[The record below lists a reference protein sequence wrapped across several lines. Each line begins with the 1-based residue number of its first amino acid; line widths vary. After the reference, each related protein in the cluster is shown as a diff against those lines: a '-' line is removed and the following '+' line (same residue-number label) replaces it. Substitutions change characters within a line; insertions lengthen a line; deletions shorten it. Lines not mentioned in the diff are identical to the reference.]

1 MIMDLS
7 IIIPVFNEEESI
19 PNLYRRLKQVLTET
33 GYAFELIFVDDGSED
48 KTLEVLKRIK
58 EETGYPAIR
67 IVQLTRNFGQHP
79 ALAAGFSVAGGNIL
93 ATIDADLQIDP
104 VHIPAML
111 DKIAQG
117 YDFVS
122 GIRRGRGDSFFL
134 RRLPS
139 RLLNSLISAVT
150 GKKLKDYGCPLNAMK
165 AEIAESMREYGEM
178 QRFFKPLAVKLA
190 AGTAEVEVTH
200 SRRTAGHSK
209 YGLLDLVDLFFD
221 FVSNFSRQFFQRV
234 AIAGLGLSG
243 LSSLFGIAYLLLR
256 FCLGVILEPMD
267 RLLAAALIGFI
278 FGMQLLVLGV
288 LGDFVIRIYRKLA
301 PESIYNIKRIW

>member
-1 MIMDLS
+1 MKIDLS

-19 PNLYRRLKQVLTET
+19 PGLYRRLKQVLTD
-33 GYAFELIFVDDGSED
+33 YSFELVFVDDGSED

-58 EETGYPAIR
+58 EKAAGDPVIR

-79 ALAAGFSVAGGNIL
+79 ALAAGFSVAGGRIL
-93 ATIDADLQIDP
+93 VTIDADLQIDP

-117 YDFVS
+117 HDFVS

-150 GKKLKDYGCPLNAMK
+150 GKRLKDYGCPLNAMK
-165 AEIAESMREYGEM
+165 AEIAETMREYGEM

-190 AGTAEVEVTH
+190 AGTAEVEVIH
-200 SRRTAGHSK
+200 SRRMAGHSK
-209 YGLLDLVDLFFD
+209 YGLFDLVDLA
-221 FVSNFSRQFFQRV
+221 R
-234 AIAGLGLSG
+234 I
-243 LSSLFGIAYLLLR
+243 LLR
-256 FCLGVILEPMD
+256 RSQTMD
-267 RLLAAALIGFI
+267 IT
-278 FGMQLLVLGV
+278 
-288 LGDFVIRIYRKLA
+288 K
-301 PESIYNIKRIW
+301 